1 MNVLLEIGLNGLTVR
16 TEGLLLPLTQLTFTC
31 SQSIMGTLEKAV
43 KYVLS

>member
-1 MNVLLEIGLNGLTVR
+1 MNVLLEIGLNCLTVR

-31 SQSIMGTLEKAV
+31 SQSMGTLEKAV